1 MAEYKLVENGPEY
14 WEFIRILRTMEGV
27 REGFIEQGEIT
38 ATEQQAYM
46 LQYNSCFWIC
56 RDNERPVGYVGV
68 IDNDIRVATHPDYHG
83 KGAGTFMI
91 NEIMTRFPAAVARV
105 KIENEASLKLFKS
118 CGFKKKFYVLD
129 RT

>member
-1 MAEYKLVENGPEY
+1 MAEYKLVENAPEY
-14 WEFIRILRTMEGV
+14 WEFIRILRTTDGI
-27 REGFIEQGEIT
+27 REGFIEQDDIT
-38 ATEQQAYM
+38 TIEQEVYM
-46 LQYNSCFWIC
+46 LKYNSCFWIC
-56 RDNERPVGYVGV
+56 KDDERSVGYVGV

-83 KGAGTFMI
+83 KGAATFMI
-91 NEIMTRFPAAVARV
+91 NEIMKRFPAAAARV